1 LKFERVDSRTS
12 LNTKARGGRGNW
24 LDAFEGFI
32 FFKTKKILES
42 LGFEADTKFIDF
54 TFHNKVQNL
63 NEESTFET
71 QESNLAQSMVLEKKE
86 QIMWN
91 SNQELVDKK
100 IR

>member
-1 LKFERVDSRTS
+1 MHLKDSYFS
-12 LNTKARGGRGNW
+12 KQ
-24 LDAFEGFI
+24 
-32 FFKTKKILES
+32 KKILES

-86 QIMWN
+86 QIM
-91 SNQELVDKK
+91 
-100 IR
+100 